1 MSCLYSP
8 ELHVGQVKS
17 AATLER
23 IFKGGLFII
32 ENLSLEPNRNKP
44 WDLDRALVTE
54 EPLLHISHPG
64 ASAGKMS
71 NLVEAFSPDGI
82 L

>member
-1 MSCLYSP
+1 M
-8 ELHVGQVKS
+8 
-17 AATLER
+17 
-23 IFKGGLFII
+23 
-32 ENLSLEPNRNKP
+32 SLEPDRNKP

-64 ASAGKMS
+64 ASTGTMS